1 MALIMKKTALFILL
15 LLPFVVAAQVMTP
28 EKLWEL
34 GRVGAKGISEDGKYL
49 VYSVTIPDVDG
60 NTYNSQTYAVD
71 IKSGEIADIADPAS
85 LVRDSNLSSDG
96 KFLVLDDKVQIRDVK
111 SSDLYP
117 KLDKSNAMIYDDL
130 HIRHWDEWDYGMYN
144 HVMIKNVEADKNIDL
159 LEGMPYHTPTVPF
172 GGPEDY
178 TWNADGSA
186 VVYVCKKLFG
196 TAYVNST
203 NTDLYRYDLASAKT
217 TNLTESNMGYDTNP
231 VFSKD
236 GRLAYLSMER
246 DGYEADKNDIKVLYD
261 GTTLN
266 LTEYWD
272 GTVREFIWSNDSKE
286 IYFTA
291 ATGGTVQMYRL
302 TVPASVEGK
311 TAVTQ
316 ITEGQFDMSSMVGQV
331 GKEVIC
337 GRNDMNHAREYF
349 AVDLKKGTMRPLTKV
364 NTDTYASMS
373 LPKVEK
379 RMVATTDGK
388 EMTTWVIYPPDFD
401 PTQKYPTLL
410 YTQGGPQSAL
420 SQFYSFRWNFQIM
433 ASQGYIVVAPNRRGM
448 PGHGVEWN
456 EAISKDW
463 GGQVMDDYL
472 SAIDD
477 VAKESYVNKDRL
489 GCVGASYGG
498 YSAFFLAGI
507 HEGRFK
513 SFIAHDGVFN
523 LQSMY
528 GTTEELFFVNWDT
541 GGPYWEKDNAAAQ
554 KTYNEFNPVNYVDQ
568 WDTPILIIQG
578 GKDYRVPIGQSLE
591 AFTAAQQ
598 QGIKSRLLFL
608 PEENHWVLSP
618 QNAIVWQSEFFRWL
632 DETVKQ

>member
-1 MALIMKKTALFILL
+1 MKKTALFILL
-15 LLPFVVAAQVMTP
+15 LLPFVVAAQVMTS

-60 NTYNSQTYAVD
+60 NTYNSETYAVD

-96 KFLVLDDKVQIRDVK
+96 KFLLQDDKVQIRDVK

-144 HVMIKNVEADKNIDL
+144 HVMIKNVESEKNIDL

-196 TAYVNST
+196 TEYVNST

-217 TNLTESNMGYDTNP
+217 TNLTETNKGYDTNP
-231 VFSKD
+231 VFSND

-246 DGYEADKNDIKVLYD
+246 DGYEADKNDIKVMYD

-291 ATGGTVQMYRL
+291 ATGGTVQLFRL
-302 TVPASVEGK
+302 TVPAKVEGE
-311 TAVTQ
+311 TALTQ
-316 ITEGQFDMSSMVGQV
+316 ITEGQFDMSSLVGQV
-331 GKEVIC
+331 GKELIC

-349 AVDLKKGTMRPLTKV
+349 AVSLKKGEMRPLTIV
-364 NTDTYASMS
+364 NTGTYATMS

-477 VAKESYVNKDRL
+477 VAKESYVDKDRL

>member
-1 MALIMKKTALFILL
+1 MKKTAILVLL
-15 LLPFVVAAQVMTP
+15 LLPFAIAAQVMTP

-34 GRVGAKGISEDGKYL
+34 GRAGAKGISEDGKYL
-49 VYSVTIPDVDG
+49 IYSVTIPDVDG
-60 NTYNSQTYAVD
+60 NTYNSETYAVD
-71 IKSGEIADIADPAS
+71 IKTGELADVAEPAD
-85 LVRDSNLSSDG
+85 LLRDPKLSSSGDN
-96 KFLVLDDKVQIRDVK
+96 LLIDERVQIKDVK
-111 SSDLYP
+111 SSDIY
-117 KLDKSNAMIYDDL
+117 KNLDKSNAMIYDNL
-130 HIRHWDEWDYGMYN
+130 HIRHWDEWDYGTYN
-144 HVMIKNVEADKNIDL
+144 HVMIKNTATGEKTDL

-178 TWNADGSA
+178 TWNTDGSA

-196 TAYVNST
+196 TEYVNST

-217 TNLTESNMGYDTNP
+217 TNLTESNKGYDTNP

-246 DGYEADKNDIKVLYD
+246 DGYEADKNDIKVIYD

-266 LTEYWD
+266 LTQYWD

-291 ATGGTVQMYRL
+291 ASGGTVQLFRL
-302 TVPASVEGK
+302 TVPTKAEGK

-316 ITEGQFDMSSMVGQV
+316 ITEGQFDMSSLVGQV

-337 GRNDMNHAREYF
+337 GRNDMNHAREYY
-349 AVDLKKGTMRPLTKV
+349 AVNLKKGTMRPLTKV
-364 NTDTYASMS
+364 NEATYAAMS

-401 PTQKYPTLL
+401 PAKKYPTLL

-477 VAKESYVNKDRL
+477 VAKESYVDRDRL

-498 YSAFFLAGI
+498 YSTFFLAGI

-554 KTYNEFNPVNYVDQ
+554 KTYAEFNPVNYVDQ

-578 GKDYRVPIGQSLE
+578 GRDYRVPIGQSLE

-598 QGIKSRLLFL
+598 QGIKSRLLYL

-618 QNAIVWQSEFFRWL
+618 QNALVWQSEFFRWL

>member
-1 MALIMKKTALFILL
+1 
-15 LLPFVVAAQVMTP
+15 MTP

-34 GRVGAKGISEDGKYL
+34 GRVSAQGISDDGKYL
-49 VYSVTIPDVDG
+49 VYTVTIPDVEANDYDK
-60 NTYNSQTYAVD
+60 TTYAV
-71 IKSGEIADIADPAS
+71 EIATGKLTDMTDPAG
-85 LVRDSNLSSDG
+85 LVSDSKLSPDG
-96 KFLVLDDKVQIRDVK
+96 KYRLMHERVQVRDVK
-111 SSDLYP
+111 SADLYP
-117 KLDKSNAMIYDDL
+117 KLDKSDAMIYDDL
-130 HIRHWDEWDYGMYN
+130 HIRHWDAWDYGNYN
-144 HVMIKNVEADKNIDL
+144 HVMIENVDTEEKTDL
-159 LEGMPYHTPTVPF
+159 LEGKPYHTPTVPF

-178 TWNADGSA
+178 TWSTDGKA

-196 TAYVNST
+196 TEYVNST
-203 NTDLYRYDLASAKT
+203 NTDLYRYDVASAKT
-217 TNLTESNMGYDTNP
+217 TNLTESNKGYDTHP
-231 VFSKD
+231 VFSKE
-236 GRLAYLSMER
+236 GQLAYLSMER
-246 DGYEADKNDIKVLYD
+246 DGYEADKNDLKVMYN
-261 GTTLN
+261 GQAVN
-266 LTEYWD
+266 LTAKWD
-272 GTVREFIWSNDSKE
+272 GTVREFIWSNDSKA
-286 IYFTA
+286 IYFTS
-291 ATGGTVQMYRL
+291 ATGGTIQLFNV
-302 TVPASVEGK
+302 TVPAKADGK

-316 ITEGQFDMSSMVGQV
+316 ITEGQFDMGSLIAQV
-331 GKEVIC
+331 GKELIC
-337 GRNDMNHAREYF
+337 GRNDMNHAREYY
-349 AVDLKKGTMRPLTKV
+349 AVNAKKGSMRPLTKV
-364 NTDTYASMS
+364 NTETYAAMS

-401 PTQKYPTLL
+401 PAKKYPTLL

-477 VAKESYVNKDRL
+477 VAKESYVDKDRL

-507 HEGRFK
+507 HEGRFQ

-523 LQSMY
+523 LESMY
-528 GTTEELFFVNWDT
+528 GTTEELFFVNWDA
-541 GGPYWEKDNAAAQ
+541 GGPYWEKENKAAQ
-554 KTYNEFNPVNYVDQ
+554 KTYAEFNPINRVDQ

-598 QGIKSRLLFL
+598 QGIKSRLLYL

-618 QNAIVWQSEFFRWL
+618 QNALVWQSEFFRWL
-632 DETVKQ
+632 DETVKN

>member
-1 MALIMKKTALFILL
+1 MKKTALFILL

-34 GRVGAKGISEDGKYL
+34 GRVSAKGISEDGKYL

-60 NTYNSQTYAVD
+60 NTYNSETYAVD

-96 KFLVLDDKVQIRDVK
+96 KFLLLDDKVQIRDVK

-196 TAYVNST
+196 TEYVNST

-217 TNLTESNMGYDTNP
+217 TNLTETNKGYDTNP

-246 DGYEADKNDIKVLYD
+246 DGYEADKNDIKVMYD

-291 ATGGTVQMYRL
+291 ATGGTVQLFRL
-302 TVPASVEGK
+302 TVPAKVEGK
-311 TAVTQ
+311 TALTQ
-316 ITEGQFDMSSMVGQV
+316 ITEGQFDMSSLVGQV
-331 GKEVIC
+331 GKELIC

-477 VAKESYVNKDRL
+477 VAKESYVDKDRL

>member
-1 MALIMKKTALFILL
+1 
-15 LLPFVVAAQVMTP
+15 
-28 EKLWEL
+28 
-34 GRVGAKGISEDGKYL
+34 
-49 VYSVTIPDVDG
+49 
-60 NTYNSQTYAVD
+60 
-71 IKSGEIADIADPAS
+71 
-85 LVRDSNLSSDG
+85 
-96 KFLVLDDKVQIRDVK
+96 RDVK

-144 HVMIKNVEADKNIDL
+144 HVMIKNVESDKNIDL

-196 TAYVNST
+196 TEYVNST
-203 NTDLYRYDLASAKT
+203 NTDLYRYELASAKT
-217 TNLTESNMGYDTNP
+217 TNLTESNKGYDTNP

-246 DGYEADKNDIKVLYD
+246 DGYEADKNDIKVMYD

-311 TAVTQ
+311 TAVAQ

-401 PTQKYPTLL
+401 PTLKYPTLL

-632 DETVKQ
+632 DETLKQ

>member
-1 MALIMKKTALFILL
+1 MKKISIIILFF
-15 LLPFVVAAQVMTP
+15 LPLAMIAQVMTP
-28 EKLWEL
+28 ETLWDL

-49 VYSVTIPDVDG
+49 VYSVTTPDVQE
-60 NTYNSQTYAVD
+60 NSFDKETFAVE
-71 IKSGEIADIADPAS
+71 IETGEIADISDPAS
-85 LVRDSNLSSDG
+85 LLNDSKISPDG
-96 KFLVLDDKVQIRDVK
+96 KYLLMDERVQVRDVK
-111 SSDLYP
+111 SSDIYP
-117 KLDKSNAMIYDDL
+117 ELEKSDAMIYDDL
-130 HIRHWDEWDYGMYN
+130 HIRHWDEWDYGFYH
-144 HVMIKNVEADKNIDL
+144 HVIVKDVLTDGKIDL
-159 LEGMPYHTPTVPF
+159 LKDMPFHTPTVPF

-178 TWNADGSA
+178 IWNPDGSA
-186 VVYVCKKLFG
+186 VIYVCKKLFG
-196 TAYVNST
+196 TEYVNST
-203 NTDLYRYDLASAKT
+203 NTDLYRYEMSSGET
-217 TNLTESNMGYDTNP
+217 TNLTESNKGYDTNP
-231 VFSKD
+231 AYSKD

-246 DGYEADKNDIKVLYD
+246 DGYEADKNDIKVMYN
-261 GTTLN
+261 GSPIN
-266 LTEYWD
+266 LTAAWD
-272 GTVREFIWSNDSKE
+272 GTVREFLWSDDAKT

-291 ATGGTVQMYRL
+291 ATGGTVQL
-302 TVPASVEGK
+302 FNVNVPKKADGK
-311 TAVTQ
+311 TTVEQ
-316 ITEGQFDMSSMVGQV
+316 ITEGQFDISGIVGQV
-331 GKEVIC
+331 GKELIC
-337 GRNDMNHAREYF
+337 GRNDMNHAREYY
-349 AVDLKKGTMRPLTKV
+349 AIDLKKGTMRPLTKV
-364 NTDTYASMS
+364 NTATYARMK

-401 PTQKYPTLL
+401 PAKKYPTLL

-477 VAKESYVNKDRL
+477 VAKESYVDQDRL

-523 LQSMY
+523 LESMY

-554 KTYNEFNPVNYVDQ
+554 KTYDEFNPVNFVDK

-578 GKDYRVPIGQSLE
+578 GKDYRVPIGQGLE

-598 QGIKSRLLFL
+598 QGIKSRLLYL

-618 QNAIVWQSEFFRWL
+618 QNGIVWQTEFFRWL
-632 DETVKQ
+632 DETLKQ

>member
-1 MALIMKKTALFILL
+1 MKKTALFILL

-60 NTYNSQTYAVD
+60 NTYNSETYAVD

-96 KFLVLDDKVQIRDVK
+96 KFLLLDDKVQIRDVK

-144 HVMIKNVEADKNIDL
+144 HVMIKNVESDKNIDL

-196 TAYVNST
+196 TEYVNST
-203 NTDLYRYDLASAKT
+203 NTDLYRYELASAKT
-217 TNLTESNMGYDTNP
+217 TNLTESNKGYDTNP

-246 DGYEADKNDIKVLYD
+246 DGYEADKNDIKVMYD

-311 TAVTQ
+311 TAVAQ

-401 PTQKYPTLL
+401 PTLKYPTLL

-632 DETVKQ
+632 DETLKQ

>member
-1 MALIMKKTALFILL
+1 MAITMKKTAILIFL
-15 LLPFVVAAQVMTP
+15 LLPFAVTAQVMTP

-34 GRVGAKGISEDGKYL
+34 GRVGAQGITEDGKYL

-60 NTYNSQTYAVD
+60 NTFNKETYAVD
-71 IKSGEIADIADPAS
+71 IKTGEMADLKDPPS
-85 LVRDSNLSSDG
+85 LLVDSKLSPDGKYLLIDERVQVRDVRSSD
-96 KFLVLDDKVQIRDVK
+96 I
-111 SSDLYP
+111 YP
-117 KLDKSNAMIYDDL
+117 KLEKSDAMIYDDL
-130 HIRHWDEWDYGMYN
+130 HIRHWDAWDYGDYN
-144 HVMIKNVEADKNIDL
+144 HVMIKNVETGDKTDL

-178 TWNADGSA
+178 TWNDDGSA

-196 TAYVNST
+196 TEYVNST
-203 NTDLYRYDLASAKT
+203 NTDLYQYNVATAKT
-217 TNLTESNMGYDTNP
+217 TNLTESNKGYDTSP
-231 VFSKD
+231 VFSTD

-261 GTTLN
+261 GKSIN
-266 LTEYWD
+266 LTQYWD
-272 GTVREFIWSNDSKE
+272 GTVNEFIWSDDSKE

-291 ATGGTVQMYRL
+291 ATGGTVQLFRL
-302 TVPASVEGK
+302 TVPAKAEGK

-316 ITEGQFDMSSMVGQV
+316 ITEGQFDVSGLVGQV
-331 GKEVIC
+331 GKEIIA

-349 AVDLKKGTMRPLTKV
+349 AINLKKGTMRPLTEV
-364 NTDTYASMS
+364 NTATYTSMK

-401 PTQKYPTLL
+401 PAKKYPTLL

-477 VAKESYVNKDRL
+477 VAKESYVDKDRL

-523 LQSMY
+523 LESMY
-528 GTTEELFFVNWDT
+528 GTTEELFFVNWDA
-541 GGPYWEKDNAAAQ
+541 GGPYWEKENAAAQ
-554 KTYNEFNPVNYVDQ
+554 KTYKEFNPINYVHK

-578 GKDYRVPIGQSLE
+578 GKDYRVPIGQGLE

-598 QGIKSRLLFL
+598 QGIKSRLLYL

-618 QNAIVWQSEFFRWL
+618 QNGIVWQSEFFRWL
-632 DETVKQ
+632 DETLKQ

>member
-1 MALIMKKTALFILL
+1 MKKTAIFVLL
-15 LLPFVVAAQVMTP
+15 LLPFAVAAQVMTP

-49 VYSVTIPDVDG
+49 VYSVTIPDVEA
-60 NTYNSQTYAVD
+60 NTFNKETYAVD
-71 IKSGEIADIADPAS
+71 IATGEMAEIADPSS
-85 LVRDSNLSSDG
+85 LLVDSKLSPDGKYLLMDEKVHVRDVRSSD
-96 KFLVLDDKVQIRDVK
+96 I
-111 SSDLYP
+111 YP
-117 KLDKSNAMIYDDL
+117 KLEKSDAMIYDDL
-130 HIRHWDEWDYGMYN
+130 HIRHWDEWDYGDYN
-144 HVMIKNVEADKNIDL
+144 HVMIKNTETGEKTDL
-159 LEGMPYHTPTVPF
+159 LEGMPYHTPTMPF
-172 GGPEDY
+172 GGSEDY

-196 TAYVNST
+196 TEYVNST

-217 TNLTESNMGYDTNP
+217 TNLTESNKGYDTYP

-261 GTTLN
+261 GKAIN
-266 LTEYWD
+266 LTQYWD
-272 GTVREFIWSNDSKE
+272 GTVNEFIWSDDSKE

-291 ATGGTVQMYRL
+291 PTGGTVQLFRL
-302 TVPASVEGK
+302 TVPAKAEGK

-316 ITEGQFDMSSMVGQV
+316 ITEGQFDVSGIVGQV
-331 GKEVIC
+331 GKELIC
-337 GRNDMNHAREYF
+337 GRNDMNHAREYY
-349 AVDLKKGTMRPLTKV
+349 AINLKKGTMRPLTKV
-364 NTDTYASMS
+364 NTATYASMK

-401 PTQKYPTLL
+401 PAKKYPTLL

-456 EAISKDW
+456 ESISKDW

-477 VAKESYVNKDRL
+477 VAKESYVDKDRL

-523 LQSMY
+523 LESMY
-528 GTTEELFFVNWDT
+528 GTTEELFFVNWDA

-554 KTYNEFNPVNYVDQ
+554 KTYEEFNPINFVDK

-578 GKDYRVPIGQSLE
+578 GKDYRVPIGQGLE

-598 QGIKSRLLFL
+598 QGIKSRLLYL

-618 QNAIVWQSEFFRWL
+618 QNGIVWQTEFFRWL
-632 DETVKQ
+632 DETLKQ

>member
-1 MALIMKKTALFILL
+1 MKKTALFILL

-60 NTYNSQTYAVD
+60 NTYNSETYAVD

-96 KFLVLDDKVQIRDVK
+96 KFLLQDDKVQIRDVK

-144 HVMIKNVEADKNIDL
+144 HVMIKNVESEKNIDL

-196 TAYVNST
+196 TEYVNST

-217 TNLTESNMGYDTNP
+217 TNLTETNKGYDTNP
-231 VFSKD
+231 VFSND

-246 DGYEADKNDIKVLYD
+246 DGYEADKNDIKVMYD

-291 ATGGTVQMYRL
+291 ATGGTVQLFRL
-302 TVPASVEGK
+302 TVPAKVEGK
-311 TAVTQ
+311 TALTQ
-316 ITEGQFDMSSMVGQV
+316 ITEGQFDMSSLVGQV
-331 GKEVIC
+331 GKELIC

-349 AVDLKKGTMRPLTKV
+349 AVSLKKGEMRPLTIV
-364 NTDTYASMS
+364 NTGTYATMS

-477 VAKESYVNKDRL
+477 VAKESYVDKDRL

>member
-1 MALIMKKTALFILL
+1 MKKTALFILL
-15 LLPFVVAAQVMTP
+15 LLPFVVAAQVMTS

-60 NTYNSQTYAVD
+60 NTYNSETYAVD
-71 IKSGEIADIADPAS
+71 IKSGEIADIADLAS

-96 KFLVLDDKVQIRDVK
+96 KFLLQDDKVQIRDVK

-144 HVMIKNVEADKNIDL
+144 HVMIKNVESEKNIDL

-196 TAYVNST
+196 TEYVNST

-217 TNLTESNMGYDTNP
+217 TNLTETNKGYDTNP
-231 VFSKD
+231 VFSND

-246 DGYEADKNDIKVLYD
+246 DGYEADKNDIKVMYD

-291 ATGGTVQMYRL
+291 ATGGTVQLFRL
-302 TVPASVEGK
+302 TVPAKVEGE
-311 TAVTQ
+311 TALTQ
-316 ITEGQFDMSSMVGQV
+316 ITEGQFDMSSLVGQV
-331 GKEVIC
+331 GKELIC

-349 AVDLKKGTMRPLTKV
+349 AVSLKKGEMRPLTIV
-364 NTDTYASMS
+364 NTGTYATMS

-477 VAKESYVNKDRL
+477 VAKESYVDKDRL